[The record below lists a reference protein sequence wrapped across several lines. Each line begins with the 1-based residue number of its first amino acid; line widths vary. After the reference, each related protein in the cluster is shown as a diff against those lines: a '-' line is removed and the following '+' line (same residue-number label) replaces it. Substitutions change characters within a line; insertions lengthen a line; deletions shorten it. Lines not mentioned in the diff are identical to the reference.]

1 MAVIIEYTI
10 GGEAGGALSRRRNV
24 LLSFTHRII
33 YRRPFS
39 MVLPYKPSTRSIYKD
54 KHSGG

>member
-10 GGEAGGALSRRRNV
+10 GGEAGGALSRRRNA

-39 MVLPYKPSTRSIYKD
+39 MVLPSTRSIYKD
-54 KHSGG
+54 KHGGG